1 MGKPPS
7 CGVSCTHVEFNNSP
21 LTTVAMGI
29 YFPTP
34 RLPPAPYHLPTK
46 LPLAFQTPL
55 LPEGP
60 RQKNHMYSSWE
71 ASQPDASGRQ
81 KEGVCG
87 CVGCGH
93 EQGGGCSSWYQQVAR
108 GAIKGIKREREQSP
122 LIISSDSNKNKASV
136 LSHSLGPELFPTVL
150 PRWPGALFLHSA
162 ETQHNSTDELI
173 FMLLFLKPKA
183 GGIC

>member
-1 MGKPPS
+1 MYVPRPLGFIYSESTNILTDSSQPPFPAKGDRVFISMAGRRAMGKPPS

-93 EQGGGCSSWYQQVAR
+93 EQGGGCSS
-108 GAIKGIKREREQSP
+108 
-122 LIISSDSNKNKASV
+122 
-136 LSHSLGPELFPTVL
+136 
-150 PRWPGALFLHSA
+150 
-162 ETQHNSTDELI
+162 
-173 FMLLFLKPKA
+173 
-183 GGIC
+183 